1 MGKKA
6 RLKAI
11 KSMAK
16 NMPLIMTETHE
27 KQLLKG
33 SEILEWGTIK
43 EINGKPIDPNKM
55 YLYNSPLQ
63 IAMNHGRRF
72 KKAWLKNGQEG
83 IRAYMNGVLNI
94 VQSNVNG

>member
-16 NMPLIMTETHE
+16 NMPLIMTQTHE

-33 SEILEWGTIK
+33 SEILEWGTVN
-43 EINGKPIDPNKM
+43 EIDGKPIDPNKL
-55 YLYNSPLQ
+55 YLYHSPLQ
-63 IAMNHGRRF
+63 LARNHGRRF
-72 KKAWLKNGQEG
+72 KKAWLKDGQEG
-83 IRAYMNGVLNI
+83 IRAYMNGVLDIVKSNI
-94 VQSNVNG
+94 NS